1 MNYATKTKKELI
13 DIINYRNKEINEFQ
27 SLYVNNDSS
36 IKSYKERQVV
46 LIVMLL
52 LTATVGVLF

>member
-27 SLYVNNDSS
+27 SLYVNGDSL
-36 IKSYKERQVV
+36 IRSYKERQVV
-46 LIVMLL
+46 LIGLLL
-52 LTATVGVLF
+52 LTVTISILF